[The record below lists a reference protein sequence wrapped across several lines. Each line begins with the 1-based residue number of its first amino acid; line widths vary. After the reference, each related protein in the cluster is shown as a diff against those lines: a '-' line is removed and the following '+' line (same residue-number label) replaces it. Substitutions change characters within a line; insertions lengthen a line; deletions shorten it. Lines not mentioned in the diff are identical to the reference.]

1 MKNVKVVKELARIS
15 SAHGGLLMPE
25 HVVAAAK
32 PKSSPLH
39 NRFEWNNTKA
49 AKQHRLWQ
57 ARQLISVCVQILP
70 GVSEP
75 VAVYQSLSTDRAKG
89 GGYRTTVALCS
100 HAEMREQM
108 LHDALHD
115 LNTFQRKYAHLRQL
129 SDVFSVIRKTT
140 KRLAA

>member
-1 MKNVKVVKELARIS
+1 MKNIKVIKELHRLAT
-15 SAHGGLLMPE
+15 AHDGLLMPE

-49 AKQHRLWQ
+49 AEQHRLWQ

-70 GVSEP
+70 GVAEP
-75 VAVYQSLSTDRAKG
+75 VAVFHSLSTDRANG
-89 GGYRTTVALCS
+89 GGYRTTVAICS
-100 HAEMREQM
+100 HAEMREQK
-108 LHDALHD
+108 LQDALHE
-115 LNTFQRKYAHLRQL
+115 LNMFQRKYASLRKL
-129 SDVFSVIRKTT
+129 SDVFSAIRKAT